1 MRFTTTATALVAL
14 LVPASVLA
22 GNTTSTAT
30 LTSTVTRTL
39 VLVNAT
45 ATVHMPTASAHLTSA
60 TITGTSSVNPSHTSA
75 TPALGNGA
83 GANQS
88 NLLIVGLAGAAV
100 LAFGSL

>member
-1 MRFTTTATALVAL
+1 MRFINTATALVAL

-22 GNTTSTAT
+22 GNTTATET

-45 ATVHMPTASAHLTSA
+45 TTVHMPTASANWTSA
-60 TITGTSSVNPSHTSA
+60 TVTGVNPSYTST
-75 TPALGNGA
+75 TPGNYLGNGA
-83 GANQS
+83 GSDQS

-100 LAFGSL
+100 IAFSSL

>member
-22 GNTTSTAT
+22 GNTTATET

-45 ATVHMPTASAHLTSA
+45 TTVHMPTTSANSTSA
-60 TITGTSSVNPSHTSA
+60 TVTETSGVYASA
-75 TPALGNGA
+75 TPGNYLGNGA
-83 GANQS
+83 GSDQS
-88 NLLIVGLAGAAV
+88 NLLIVGLAGVAV
-100 LAFGSL
+100 LAFNSL

>member
-22 GNTTSTAT
+22 SNTTATET

-45 ATVHMPTASAHLTSA
+45 TTVHMPTASAHLTSA
-60 TITGTSSVNPSHTSA
+60 TLTGTSGANPSYGSA
-75 TPALGNGA
+75 TPANYLGNGA
-83 GANQS
+83 GSDQS
-88 NLLIVGLAGAAV
+88 NLLTVGLAGAAV
-100 LAFGSL
+100 LA

>member
-14 LVPASVLA
+14 LIPTSVLA
-22 GNTTSTAT
+22 SNTTATET

-45 ATVHMPTASAHLTSA
+45 TTVHMPTANWTSA
-60 TITGTSSVNPSHTSA
+60 TVTGTSGVNPSYTST
-75 TPALGNGA
+75 TPGNYLGNGA
-83 GANQS
+83 GSDQS

>member
-22 GNTTSTAT
+22 GNTTATET

-45 ATVHMPTASAHLTSA
+45 TTVHMPTSANWTSA
-60 TITGTSSVNPSHTSA
+60 TVTGTSGAHPSNT
-75 TPALGNGA
+75 TPGNYLGNGA
-83 GANQS
+83 GSDQS
-88 NLLIVGLAGAAV
+88 NLLIVGLAGVAV
-100 LAFGSL
+100 LAFNSL

>member
-1 MRFTTTATALVAL
+1 MALVAL

-22 GNTTSTAT
+22 KNTTATQT

-45 ATVHMPTASAHLTSA
+45 TTVHMPTGSGHLTSG
-60 TITGTSSVNPSHTSA
+60 TLTGTNSYASA
-75 TPALGNGA
+75 TPANYLGNGA
-83 GANQS
+83 GSDQS
-88 NLLIVGLAGAAV
+88 NLVIVGLAGAAV

>member
-22 GNTTSTAT
+22 GNTTATET

-45 ATVHMPTASAHLTSA
+45 TTVHTPANWTSA
-60 TITGTSSVNPSHTSA
+60 TVTGTSGVNPSYGSA
-75 TPALGNGA
+75 TPGNYLGNGA
-83 GANQS
+83 GSDQS
-88 NLLIVGLAGAAV
+88 NLLIIGLAGVAV
-100 LAFGSL
+100 LAFHSL